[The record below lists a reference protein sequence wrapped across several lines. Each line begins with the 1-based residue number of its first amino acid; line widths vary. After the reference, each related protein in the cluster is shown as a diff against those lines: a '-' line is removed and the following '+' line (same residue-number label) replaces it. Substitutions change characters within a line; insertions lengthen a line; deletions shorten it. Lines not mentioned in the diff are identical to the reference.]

1 MRTRSSGPAAVTG
14 LLIALLAAAG
24 TAAWAAG
31 ALSFR
36 ARDVAVAILSGALGR
51 PAAVGR
57 IAGDPW
63 RGLVLED
70 VVVQGAEGQMP
81 LLSAR
86 RIILHFD
93 PSVLVRDLAAGR
105 GAARSVSQVLAE
117 EPLLHLERDPAGQ
130 WNFGEMAPPE
140 VREDRISPFSGRVV
154 VVNGALVFT
163 DRQRTL
169 PGPFET
175 RLVDLSGAAD
185 FAHSPR
191 VGFRI
196 SFVEER
202 GGRRA
207 SGRMT
212 GRYMTSTGALDID
225 LDVSGADLGAWGPY
239 LLASPQITIT
249 GGRIDAVLHILR
261 VPGGASAVTD
271 IMGRL
276 SVSDGRARFVRGPVL
291 LTGVSGDIH
300 LADRWFRTTGLRG
313 AANGSP
319 LEVRG
324 EASFYGE
331 PRLDLAVRSPSADL
345 AALSRVLFP
354 RLAPRVS
361 GTARGEVRIVGP
373 LGSPRLEGRIEAAR
387 GRLDRLQF
395 SGASADI
402 ALHGEMLSLTRAR
415 VSTPIGRVAGDGFW
429 RLGSPE
435 FHVALLFDGADAAAM
450 SGWAPP
456 GLPSVAGRISGQVMA
471 AGNGSDVAIA
481 GRASVSGARVRDV
494 ALDAVD
500 ASFRYD
506 ASGLWLDH
514 LRVRQGAA
522 WAAAWGRVEPGGGL
536 ALGTLARADDLANI
550 PDLRLRLPARGQV
563 DFAGRISGRLDAPEV
578 TGTVQAGPGAIGAL
592 AYDSLSA
599 GITAR
604 PGGLELGELRA
615 RSGRARYRASGR
627 VALGDAA
634 SLALLLEA
642 DDAPAAA
649 LGEAL
654 GLRPVVTGS
663 VSGRVSIEG
672 SLRSP
677 RVEGE
682 VALRQGEVI
691 GYSVDEASA
700 GFRWDGTRLA
710 LEAASVRRGES
721 TLRLAGTYDLR
732 TGFAIDLSA
741 HGADVRDIPLPLAVG
756 VTIGGTLDLSG
767 RLTGTP
773 SQPVLAMAAASGDL
787 VVNGVGFDRASGT
800 VRWESSTLSL
810 DPLVMLRGDE
820 RYEFAGALV
829 VSGPPRISL
838 AATVSDGRLGTLF
851 GLSGLRTDLPLDGVV
866 SGTAGM
872 EGPLARPAARLD
884 LRLTSGR
891 FGEHTLAGGR
901 LDLSLSEGSVTVR
914 EFDLRPQQGRIAA
927 LGRFDPRGD
936 LQIEVSGADL
946 DLDLARPL
954 LRSRGPLAGRLNFTA
969 QIGGTHAAPA
979 LGADLEITGGGAAG
993 VAFDQLVASA
1003 FYRDGVLN
1011 ILQASLSQGP
1021 NRLRASGSI
1030 PVNPALLRIDDRA
1043 PLDLRL
1049 RLTDASLGLLRLATD
1064 SVEEA
1069 SGSVTG
1075 EVRINGTLASP
1086 RLAGGLQVSDGLL
1099 RLRGLRTPIEAL
1111 GADLRLEE
1119 NVVRVASATA
1129 RMGGGVVRLEG
1140 AARLV
1145 LSPAPSA
1152 MLVVGPD
1159 APLVLQGDG
1168 LRMAVPPFVDARF
1181 DGTARAWGTLGD
1193 PRRPPTL
1200 DGRITVSEGTVTVAA
1215 AAGAAGARASL
1226 PIAFQAVR
1234 LEAGRD
1240 LAVQVGGLRID
1251 IAPGGSLLLTGTARA
1266 PRLDGTVEA
1275 QRGTILAL
1283 GNPFDLRE
1291 ATVTFQPSLG
1301 LRPSVYA
1308 EAETH
1313 VGSTRV
1319 TLVVRGIAPD
1329 ALILDLRSDPE
1340 LSRQEIVAVLGRQA
1354 GIAQLLTGDWQ
1365 SALRA
1370 EISRRLFGQ
1379 VSLALGRAI
1388 GLSDLAIEYD
1398 FEQPLRLRAGK
1409 LLLPGLYLTAT
1420 ATFEDQT
1427 VWVWALEYRF
1437 ARGWQFSLRV
1447 GADGQRDAIIW
1458 YTTRF

>member
-1 MRTRSSGPAAVTG
+1 MRTRSSGPAAITG
-14 LLIALLAAAG
+14 LIIALLAAAG

-31 ALSFR
+31 AVSLR
-36 ARDVAVAILSGALGR
+36 ARDVAVAILSGALAR
-51 PAAVGR
+51 PVGVGR
-57 IAGDPW
+57 ITGDPW

-70 VVVQGAEGQMP
+70 VVVGGAEGQAP

-86 RIILHFD
+86 RIVLHFD
-93 PSVLVRDLAAGR
+93 PSALVGDLAAGR

-117 EPLLHLERDPAGQ
+117 EPFLHLERDPAGR
-130 WNFGEMAPPE
+130 WNFGELAPPE
-140 VREDRISPFSGRVV
+140 VREERPSAFLGRIV
-154 VVNGALVFT
+154 VVNGTLVFT
-163 DRQRTL
+163 DRQRKA
-169 PGPFET
+169 PGPFAT
-175 RLVDLSGAAD
+175 RLVDVSGAAD

-202 GGRRA
+202 GNRRA

-212 GRYMTSTGALDID
+212 GRYMTSTGALDVD
-225 LDVSGADLGAWGPY
+225 LDVSGADLAAWGSY
-239 LLASPQITIT
+239 LLASPHVAIT
-249 GGRIDAVLHILR
+249 GGRIDAVLHVLR
-261 VPGGASAVTD
+261 VPGRASQVTD

-276 SVSDGRARFVRGPVL
+276 SLSDGRARFARGPVL
-291 LTGVSGDIH
+291 LTGVSGEIH
-300 LADRWFRTTGLRG
+300 LADRWLRTTGLRG

-319 LEVRG
+319 LEARG

-354 RLAPRVS
+354 SLAPRVS
-361 GTARGEVRIVGP
+361 GTARGEVRIVGT

-387 GRLDRLQF
+387 GRLDGLQF

-402 ALHGEMLSLTRAR
+402 ALHGGTLSLTRAR
-415 VSTPIGRVAGDGFW
+415 VSTSVGRVAGGGFW

-435 FHVALLFDGADAAAM
+435 FHVTLMLDGADAAAV
-450 SGWAPP
+450 SRWAPP
-456 GLPSVAGRISGQVMA
+456 GLPSVAGRISGLVTA
-471 AGNGSDVAIA
+471 AGHGSDVAMA

-500 ASFRYD
+500 TSFRYD

-536 ALGTLARADDLANI
+536 ALGALARVDDLASM
-550 PDLRLRLPARGQV
+550 PDLRLRLPARGRL
-563 DFAGRISGRLDAPEV
+563 DFAGTIAGRLDAPEV
-578 TGTVQAGPGAIGAL
+578 TGAVQAGPGAIGAL
-592 AYDSLSA
+592 AYDSLA
-599 GITAR
+599 GGITVR
-604 PGGLELGELRA
+604 PGGLELDEVRA

-627 VALGDAA
+627 AGLGGAA
-634 SLALLLEA
+634 SLALVLEA
-642 DDAPAAA
+642 EDAPAAA
-649 LGEAL
+649 LQEVL
-654 GLRPVVTGS
+654 GLSPAVTGTL
-663 VSGRVSIEG
+663 SGRANITG

-677 RVEGE
+677 RAVGE
-682 VALRQGEVI
+682 VALRQGEI
-691 GYSVDEASA
+691 LGYGIDEASA
-700 GFRWDGTRLA
+700 AFRWDGTRLV
-710 LEAASVRRGES
+710 LEAASVRRGQS
-721 TLRLAGTYDLR
+721 TLRLAGTYDRR

-741 HGADVRDIPLPLAVG
+741 RGADVRDLPLPPAVG
-756 VTIGGTLDLSG
+756 VTIGGTMDLSG

-773 SQPVLAMAAASGDL
+773 SQPVLAMAADSGDL

-800 VRWESSTLSL
+800 VRWESSTLRL
-810 DPLVMLRGDE
+810 DPLALRRGDE

-838 AATVSDGRLGTLF
+838 AATVSEGRLGTLF

-872 EGPLARPAARLD
+872 DGPLARPAARLD

-901 LDLSLSEGSVTVR
+901 LDLSLSDGSVTVR
-914 EFDLRPQQGRIAA
+914 EFDLRPQRGRIAA

-936 LQIEVSGADL
+936 RQIEVSGADL

-954 LRSRGPLAGRLNFTA
+954 LRSRGPMAGRLNFTA
-969 QIGGTHAAPA
+969 QIGGTHTAPA
-979 LGADLEITGGGAAG
+979 LGADLEITSGSAAG

-1021 NRLRASGSI
+1021 NRLRVSGSV

-1049 RLTDASLGLLRLATD
+1049 RLTDASLGLLRLVTD
-1064 SVEEA
+1064 GVEEA
-1069 SGSVTG
+1069 SGPVTG
-1075 EVRINGTLASP
+1075 EVRVDGTLASP
-1086 RLAGGLQVSDGLL
+1086 RLGGGLRVNDGLL

-1111 GADLRLEE
+1111 RADLRLEE

-1129 RMGGGVVRLEG
+1129 RIGGGVARLEG
-1140 AARLV
+1140 AARLI

-1159 APLVLQGDG
+1159 APLVLGGDG
-1168 LRMAVPPFVDARF
+1168 LRVAAPPFVDARF

-1200 DGRITVSEGTVTVAA
+1200 DGHITISEGTVTVAE
-1215 AAGAAGARASL
+1215 AGAPAGARASV
-1226 PIAFQAVR
+1226 PIVFQGVR

-1301 LRPSVYA
+1301 LRPSVHA

-1313 VGSTRV
+1313 VGSTRI
-1319 TLVVRGIAPD
+1319 TLVVSGIAPD
-1329 ALILDLRSDPE
+1329 ALSLDLHSDPE
-1340 LSRQEIVAVLGRQA
+1340 LSRQEMVAILARQA
-1354 GIAQLLTGDWQ
+1354 GITQLLSGDWQ
-1365 SALRA
+1365 GALRA

-1388 GLSDLAIEYD
+1388 GLNDLAIEYD
-1398 FEQPLRLRAGK
+1398 FAQPLRLRAGK
-1409 LLLPGLYLTAT
+1409 LLLPGLYLAAT
-1420 ATFEDQT
+1420 ATFADQT
-1427 VWVWALEYRF
+1427 LWVWALEYRF

-1458 YTTRF
+1458 YTARF